1 MMTLSS
7 PIRRAFHSSLGAPGP
22 GSPRTGLRPWGG
34 DPSQLG
40 TRDRT
45 PPPKAIPASEQGYVM
60 LIAIFL
66 MALLALSLTIA
77 APKIARSIQR
87 DRDLETFHRG
97 MQYRRAIQL
106 YYRKF
111 HAYPPNV
118 EALVNTND
126 IRFLR
131 KRYKDPITG
140 QDDWKPIH
148 FGQNKTPT
156 AMGFFGQP
164 LAGSASTLAGTGP
177 SGGAGLPGGP
187 NSNGSAFGGSTSGS
201 GSIFGSSDTGNPQ
214 SPPAGGSGS
223 TDSSGGTGGATGSTG
238 SPSSGATPSG
248 ISGDA
253 TSANAAAAGQTFGG
267 AGIIGFSPA
276 SPKTSILIYKKKQHY
291 NEWEFTYDPLSDMK
305 TIAGGN
311 TGLNGQPGSN
321 SGQNGTG
328 GSGLGGGTGIGGG
341 TGTGG
346 AGTGGGNGQGSGGG
360 TGSGSNPMPPDTPAP
375 Q

>member
-1 MMTLSS
+1 
-7 PIRRAFHSSLGAPGP
+7 
-22 GSPRTGLRPWGG
+22 
-34 DPSQLG
+34 
-40 TRDRT
+40 
-45 PPPKAIPASEQGYVM
+45 M

-77 APKIARSIQR
+77 VPKMARSIQR

-118 EALVNTND
+118 EALINTND

-131 KRYKDPITG
+131 KKYIDPITG
-140 QDDWKPIH
+140 QADWKPIA

-164 LAGSASTLAGTGP
+164 LAGNASTLAGIGP
-177 SGGAGLPGGP
+177 GGAGVLPGTTNP
-187 NSNGSAFGGSTSGS
+187 GS
-201 GSIFGSSDTGNPQ
+201 GFSTGSPSGPSSIFGSSDTGSDQTPSTGASGPTDN
-214 SPPAGGSGS
+214 SSGANGSGIP
-223 TDSSGGTGGATGSTG
+223 GTTGSTG
-238 SPSSGATPSG
+238 SAFSSG
-248 ISGDA
+248 
-253 TSANAAAAGQTFGG
+253 TSSTGTGPNSAAPTFGG

-276 SPKTSILIYKKKQHY
+276 SDKTSILVYKKKQHY

-305 TIAGGN
+305 TI
-311 TGLNGQPGSN
+311 
-321 SGQNGTG
+321 
-328 GSGLGGGTGIGGG
+328 
-341 TGTGG
+341 
-346 AGTGGGNGQGSGGG
+346 GGGNAGLVGQPAANTTTSVG
-360 TGSGSNPMPPDTPAP
+360 TPTFGPTPNPTPNPLPPDTSAP